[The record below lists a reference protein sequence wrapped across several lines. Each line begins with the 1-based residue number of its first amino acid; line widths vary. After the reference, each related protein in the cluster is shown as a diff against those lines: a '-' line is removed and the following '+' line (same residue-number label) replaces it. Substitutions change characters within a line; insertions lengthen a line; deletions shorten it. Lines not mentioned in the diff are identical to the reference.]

1 MNLVQKGEWYIVS
14 SARAGLQSAQP
25 FQKLDAWIIT
35 VVVVMLNF
43 IILEEES
50 IVIHVRICY

>member
-1 MNLVQKGEWYIVS
+1 MNLVQKGKWYIVS

-43 IILEEES
+43 I
-50 IVIHVRICY
+50 VIHVRICY